1 MRLLSVEDREDN
13 KDGPHNYPFS
23 SLSHSFIWM
32 LLCFIVL
39 TLPWRIQPYL
49 SIACKDEE
57 DKDDN
62 ECDRWSWWQR
72 WWRTAPTRRHKWKGL
87 RAHAFPYKDKE
98 QKRRTIL
105 FLLLPPYFLP
115 PFFSSLR
122 FPFHFSFPFNRINYI
137 STADGR
143 RRLDSSSSPPV
154 AVWVYHTRSFHK
166 PSLNL
171 PSLFFYEQSA
181 TYYTSVD
188 MCFVFLFAFVVCRL
202 CAGCR
207 YMRCLCIRACPLQYF
222 SIEWA

>member
-1 MRLLSVEDREDN
+1 MMTDGTYSSTQMKRIARTRIPVQGQRTKEKDDTLSPSPSLL
-13 KDGPHNYPFS
+13 PS
-23 SLSHSFIWM
+23 SLLF
-32 LLCFIVL
+32 
-39 TLPWRIQPYL
+39 
-49 SIACKDEE
+49 
-57 DKDDN
+57 
-62 ECDRWSWWQR
+62 
-72 WWRTAPTRRHKWKGL
+72 
-87 RAHAFPYKDKE
+87 FPSVPVP
-98 QKRRTIL
+98 L
-105 FLLLPPYFLP
+105 F
-115 PFFSSLR
+115 
-122 FPFHFSFPFNRINYI
+122 FPFNRINYI

-171 PSLFFYEQSA
+171 PSHFFYEQSA
-181 TYYTSVD
+181 IYYTSVD